1 MNILTEGVDVNNSV
15 VTEIINQIEKVRAM
29 QRRDGRYSKS
39 YDLKK
44 EEEKLDKMLNEYQKM
59 KQ

>member
-1 MNILTEGVDVNNSV
+1 MNNSV
-15 VTEIINQIEKVRAM
+15 TAEIINQVEKVRAL
-29 QRRDGRYSKS
+29 QRRDGRHSKT